1 MSPKLLLCLAL
12 ILSGVLTG
20 CETDN
25 VEKNHFTVTNL
36 NSDGRTETYTNSFAN
51 GSRGLVDGKML
62 AFFQLNNPSCSL
74 VLYYPT
80 NKLNQISEWQV
91 DSRQTYAW
99 LARTQLDGQIW
110 ESIKSSSSLP
120 FPNSE
125 PLRGRIQA
133 GEFDWRHKNRHY
145 LAFDLTGDT
154 GFAIK
159 GELNSYDRTKFDAK
173 QLWLDPYLIVFGP
186 FVKW

>member
-1 MSPKLLLCLAL
+1 MNPKLLLCLAL

-25 VEKNHFTVTNL
+25 RWKNHFTVTNL

-91 DSRQTYAW
+91 DSRQTCAW

-145 LAFDLTGDT
+145 LAFDLTGDK

-159 GELNSYDRTKFDAK
+159 GELNSCDRTKFDAK